1 MTEPKPFHPSKAKDV
16 LTDASEGDVLRPI
29 VLPNP
34 DIMMGENLAI
44 VVLTTIEDQ
53 RVGIPMGYQAI
64 SNLHQLLGAALR
76 ILQKPEGGSIQ

>member
-1 MTEPKPFHPSKAKDV
+1 MTEPKPFHPSEAKDV
-16 LTDASEGDVLRPI
+16 LTDASEGDVLLPI